1 MSEQTIKLKRSNQTG
16 KEPTEGQLELG
27 EVAINTKDGKMF
39 IKKSDEANPTP
50 NEEIVEVGKIAKG
63 LDAPTDEVIT
73 IGDNNELSIS
83 VADGG
88 GGTFNSTIAETG
100 NGSLLIKGAHL
111 ALSSPSNEMYL
122 LATENQSVSLYY
134 DGAQKLITNPN
145 GIVVDDKIVADELVA
160 NESINVASGKL
171 FVSNSGSANSKYYT
185 KMGDYGEGNF
195 FGKHGSVNGAH
206 YTLGVGSGGKIVE
219 DQHIK
224 TFRLRGDDFKNLNT
238 APKTLIPAESGKA
251 HIIHEVVFYV
261 DAGTYKGTD
270 AGGFDTGNRPCYG
283 VGIFSI
289 ANNYNSVFYS
299 YAGLPRNI
307 LAVESGDF
315 LWAGEPDSDYR
326 LLANRDIHLRSSGEH
341 EITNSAK
348 VPNGDHYVKIRY
360 STVSLDA
367 DFASIDGLVTTY
379 S

>member
-1 MSEQTIKLKRSNQTG
+1 MPQTIKLKRSNQTG
-16 KEPTEGQLELG
+16 NAPTETQLELG

-39 IKKSDEANPTP
+39 IKKSDEADPTP
-50 NEEIVEVGKIAKG
+50 NEEIVEVGKIA
-63 LDAPTDEVIT
+63 
-73 IGDNNELSIS
+73 DNLQ
-83 VADGG
+83 V
-88 GGTFNSTIAETG
+88 T
-100 NGSLLIKGAHL
+100 
-111 ALSSPSNEMYL
+111 
-122 LATENQSVSLYY
+122 
-134 DGAQKLITNPN
+134 
-145 GIVVDDKIVADELVA
+145 
-160 NESINVASGKL
+160 ESINVASGKL

-195 FGKHGSVNGAH
+195 FGKHGSVNGAQ

-261 DAGTYKGTD
+261 DAGTYKGTA
-270 AGGFDTGNRPCYG
+270 AGGFDTVNRPCYG

-307 LAVESGDF
+307 LIAESGSF

-326 LLANRDIHLRSSGEH
+326 VLANRDIHLRSSAEH
-341 EITNSAK
+341 EITNSTK

-360 STVSLDA
+360 STLSLDA
-367 DFASIDGLVTTY
+367 DFATIDGLVTTY

>member
-73 IGDNNELSIS
+73 LGDNNELSIS
-83 VADGG
+83 VTDAG
-88 GGTFNSTIAETG
+88 GGTINSTISETG
-100 NGSLLIKGAHL
+100 NGSLLIKGTHL
-111 ALSSPSNEMYL
+111 GLTSPSDEMYL
-122 LATENQSVSLYY
+122 LASENQEVGLYY
-134 DGAQKLITNPN
+134 DGNLKLTTSAT
-145 GIVVDDKIVADELVA
+145 GINVNDKIVADDLVLS
-160 NESINVASGKL
+160 ESINVASGKL

-195 FGKHGSVNGAH
+195 FGKHGSVNGAQ

-261 DAGTYKGTD
+261 DAGTYKGTA
-270 AGGFDTGNRPCYG
+270 AGGFDTVNRPCYG

-289 ANNYNSVFYS
+289 ADTYNSVFYS

-307 LAVESGDF
+307 LIAESGSF

-326 LLANRDIHLRSSGEH
+326 VLANRDIHLRSSAEH
-341 EITNSAK
+341 EITNSTK

-360 STVSLDA
+360 STLSLDA
-367 DFASIDGLVTTY
+367 DFATIDGLVTTY